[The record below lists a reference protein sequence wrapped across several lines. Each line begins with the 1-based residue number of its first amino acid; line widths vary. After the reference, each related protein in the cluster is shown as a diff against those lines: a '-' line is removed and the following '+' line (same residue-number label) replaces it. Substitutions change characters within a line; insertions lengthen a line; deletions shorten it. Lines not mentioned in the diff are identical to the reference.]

1 MMSRVSATGF
11 KVRRLDDTL
20 PGVSNT
26 DVQLAVVL
34 LVAAGVVLYAIGRPF
49 VLDMNSPDFNPLIV
63 FSAVLVAL
71 AAFYAVRGVRRK
83 AARNRFGETYFELQG
98 DDVLVGE
105 TLRGRVFTSRPLKA
119 DDGFRI
125 TLRCIERKGESFDET
140 RRRTQDAILWETTQ
154 TVRSGDSSAGVPV
167 EIPVPPAAIANAKF
181 ASQDWSLIVEATVEG
196 AMFMATF
203 IAPVITGPRDPDDYD
218 DDRLLPDEDEPA
230 STEDDKTGA

>member
-1 MMSRVSATGF
+1 MISRMSAPGF

-26 DVQLAVVL
+26 DVQLAIVL
-34 LVAAGVVLYAIGRPF
+34 VVAAGLVLYAIGRPY
-49 VLDMNSPDFNPLIV
+49 VLDLNSPDFNPLIV
-63 FSAVLVAL
+63 LPAVLVSI
-71 AAFYAVRGVRRK
+71 AAFYAVRGGRRK
-83 AARNRFGETYFELQG
+83 AARNRFGETYLELQG
-98 DDVLVGE
+98 DDVMVGE

-140 RRRTQDAILWETTQ
+140 RRRTRDAILWESTQ
-154 TVRSGDSSAGVPV
+154 TVRTGDSSAGVPV

-218 DDRLLPDEDEPA
+218 DPDADDDA
-230 STEDDKTGA
+230 DGQDDGAKSST

>member
-1 MMSRVSATGF
+1 MSAPGF
-11 KVRRLDDTL
+11 RVRRLDDTL

-34 LVAAGVVLYAIGRPF
+34 VIAAGIVLYAIGRPF
-49 VLDMNSPDFNPLIV
+49 VFNMNSPDFNPLIV
-63 FSAVLVAL
+63 FSAVLLAV

-83 AARNRFGETYFELQG
+83 AASNRFGQTYMELQG

-119 DDGFRI
+119 DDGFRF

-140 RRRTQDAILWETTQ
+140 RRRTQDAILWEATQ

-167 EIPVPPAAIANAKF
+167 EILVPPAAIANAKF
-181 ASQDWSLIVEATVEG
+181 ARQDWSLIVEATVG
-196 AMFMATF
+196 GSMFMATF
-203 IAPVITGPRDPDDYD
+203 MAPVITGPRDPDDYD
-218 DDRLLPDEDEPA
+218 DDRGLPDEDE
-230 STEDDKTGA
+230 DDGAEGAKPGA